1 MAAEMLTASTA
12 LAKASSGAHK
22 ASDALDSSKQG
33 LEQISKGL
41 DDLIASL
48 PGKDDSGLSSAIST
62 ILGGYSSVSGDAV
75 DDHIKT
81 AISLLQVAN
90 SAMSIL
96 SLGSGMSGQMKLL
109 TTGLGLLRSATL
121 LADDGQLASAGK
133 QVTRAV
139 GNMAGRATQIGALL
153 GNTANLVSEQGNPQM
168 ASALT
173 SMSGALGNVGDQLGN
188 LEDILD
194 KLGFNTGNISSGNAS
209 IQAGLDSL
217 SDAAQDMG
225 KAADDFDKS
234 LDILKTDSALTSA
247 TLGHMSA
254 SLGIMAEGMSGL
266 TSMTS
271 QAADIVHWLA
281 EQDPIHVPRPSSEM
295 TATKDELFDAVTNM
309 TDQMSTLNRDMLSA
323 SNTLTSNLRSINDQ
337 INVVSNL
344 LLDAVEE
351 ISDPGSKNIFEDES
365 ENLTAQNEG
374 KIEGC
379 TNRGTVEADMNVG
392 GIAGTMAVENTLDP
406 EDDDKDENRSLLR
419 TEYTISAVVMNCVNE
434 GTVTSKKKAAGRH
447 LRRAGSG
454 LHHGLRSLRQSGW
467 QQQGGRHC
475 RPFLRKADL
484 QLGQV

>member
-1 MAAEMLTASTA
+1 
-12 LAKASSGAHK
+12 
-22 ASDALDSSKQG
+22 
-33 LEQISKGL
+33 
-41 DDLIASL
+41 
-48 PGKDDSGLSSAIST
+48 
-62 ILGGYSSVSGDAV
+62 
-75 DDHIKT
+75 
-81 AISLLQVAN
+81 
-90 SAMSIL
+90 
-96 SLGSGMSGQMKLL
+96 
-109 TTGLGLLRSATL
+109 
-121 LADDGQLASAGK
+121 
-133 QVTRAV
+133 
-139 GNMAGRATQIGALL
+139 
-153 GNTANLVSEQGNPQM
+153 
-168 ASALT
+168 
-173 SMSGALGNVGDQLGN
+173 
-188 LEDILD
+188 
-194 KLGFNTGNISSGNAS
+194 
-209 IQAGLDSL
+209 
-217 SDAAQDMG
+217 
-225 KAADDFDKS
+225 
-234 LDILKTDSALTSA
+234 
-247 TLGHMSA
+247 MSA

-434 GTVTSKKKAAGRH
+434 GTVTSKKEAAGGICGEMDLGYITGCEAYGKVDGNNKVGGIAGRSSAKLISNWAKCELTGSKYIGGIVGQGADSVLTGNSCIIKDNRAMVDIH
-447 LRRAGSG
+447 EPDDDGDDSEVALSTSSSNTDGQYWGAISGGQDGTFTGNLFVSDTLRGVDRISRAGQAEPLITIPCGHWKARPRAS
-454 LHHGLRSLRQSGW
+454 RS
-467 QQQGGRHC
+467 
-475 RPFLRKADL
+475 
-484 QLGQV
+484 